1 MKIREK
7 FDKLPVF
14 LREDRIK
21 VPTTIIL
28 LSLILLIVLTFI
40 ADWKI
45 GLTVVLLIL
54 VTVWLLYNSTDY
66 LIEET
71 NKYVSDLSYRIKK
84 GEQEALI
91 QMPIGILL
99 YNEKY
104 EIQWTKLKRLTK
116 SLQDGLKST
125 KPIKCKRLSGAT
137 VILKWLYKK
146 K

>member
-28 LSLILLIVLTFI
+28 LSLILLIVLTSI

-71 NKYVSDLSYRIKK
+71 N
-84 GEQEALI
+84 
-91 QMPIGILL
+91 
-99 YNEKY
+99 N
-104 EIQWTKLKRLTK
+104 
-116 SLQDGLKST
+116 
-125 KPIKCKRLSGAT
+125 
-137 VILKWLYKK
+137 
-146 K
+146 